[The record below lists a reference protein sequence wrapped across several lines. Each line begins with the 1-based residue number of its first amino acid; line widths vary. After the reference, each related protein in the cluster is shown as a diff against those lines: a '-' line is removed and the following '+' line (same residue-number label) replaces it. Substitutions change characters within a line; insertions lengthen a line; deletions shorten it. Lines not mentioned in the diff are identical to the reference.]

1 LIVEIF
7 QSDVDREPKLLPV
20 VQPVR
25 GIEDEQ
31 EYRLKWYGGEAGR
44 CPMLDD
50 ADRCSIH
57 ETKPAVCREFEIG
70 SEKCNELREEAGL
83 ARL

>member
-1 LIVEIF
+1 ML
-7 QSDVDREPKLLPV
+7 DDADR
-20 VQPVR
+20 
-25 GIEDEQ
+25 
-31 EYRLKWYGGEAGR
+31 W
-44 CPMLDD
+44 DD